1 MSGSRPYVL
10 WGAAGHAKV
19 LAEAIN
25 LVGGHVIAL
34 FDKQKLDSPLADIPV
49 FNGPEGFENWLADQD
64 NVSEISGLAAIG
76 GGRGRDRMQ
85 IHEMFRVRGL
95 RVPMV
100 VHPRAHISLTAS
112 VGSGTQILAMANLG
126 AGVVIGNSCIVNHSA
141 SIDHECVIGDATHV
155 APGATLCGCVT
166 VGQNVFVG
174 AGAVVLPRL
183 NLGDDCVIGAGAV
196 VTRDVPRGA
205 VVVGNPAKPLKK

>member
-1 MSGSRPYVL
+1 
-10 WGAAGHAKV
+10 
-19 LAEAIN
+19 

-34 FDKQKLDSPLADIPV
+34 FDNQKLDSPLAAIPV
-49 FNGPEGFENWLADQD
+49 FKGPEGFEHWLAEQQD
-64 NVSEISGLAAIG
+64 VSQISGLAAIG
-76 GGRGRDRMQ
+76 GERGRDRMQ
-85 IHEMFRVRGL
+85 IHEMFRVCGL
-95 RVPMV
+95 RVPEV

-112 VGSGTQILAMANLG
+112 IGSGTQILAMASLG
-126 AGVVIGNSCIVNHSA
+126 AGVALGNSCIVNHGA

-166 VGQNVFVG
+166 VGDNVFVG

-183 NLGDDCVIGAGAV
+183 HLGDDCVIGAGAV

-205 VVVGNPAKPLKK
+205 IVVGNPAKPLNEQIERKT